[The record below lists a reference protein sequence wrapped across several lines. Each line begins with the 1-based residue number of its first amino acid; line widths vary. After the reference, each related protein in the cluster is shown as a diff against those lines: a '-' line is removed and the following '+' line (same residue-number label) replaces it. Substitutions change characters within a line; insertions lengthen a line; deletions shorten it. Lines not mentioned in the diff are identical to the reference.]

1 MSGKLSF
8 FQHAKNAYTTI
19 FYHIIRRNIS
29 NIIGTKKNALKRP
42 LRMM

>member
-19 FYHIIRRNIS
+19 FYHIIRRNIF
-29 NIIGTKKNALKRP
+29 IIGTKKNALKRP